1 MKSGIMRL
9 FLILAFSLSLLG
21 CNREGIQDDNAI
33 TLSNADDPVIGV
45 VIESTGETVYTV
57 EDLHAAGIVDTEYAE
72 ATRSNIYNSF
82 ESGIIP
88 IVSASPAQPEETLR
102 GVMDRESMVA
112 AYSIAVRAAINEA
125 IGDRYDADFG
135 SDVGT
140 ITLGEARN
148 ADIVGLEKYL
158 EQVAEESGLPG
169 YDIQIV
175 TPIISA
181 DIPAP
186 VRLDDPGQTP
196 TSEPIPTPEP
206 TLESIPSAV
215 PTAVP
220 SPTPEPVPI
229 VAQVAN
235 NQGKTI
241 TLPPGTLVWK
251 TRTGEKFHNKQKC
264 GNSNPDT
271 TVQITVEDAVNQY
284 NLEACDTC
292 YQGQY

>member
-1 MKSGIMRL
+1 M
-9 FLILAFSLSLLG
+9 
-21 CNREGIQDDNAI
+21 
-33 TLSNADDPVIGV
+33 TLSKVDDPVIGV
-45 VIESTGETVYTV
+45 VIECTGETVYTA
-57 EDLHAAGIVDTEYAE
+57 EDLRTAGTMASEQTGAI
-72 ATRSNIYNSF
+72 RSNIYESF
-82 ESGIIP
+82 ETDNNP
-88 IVSASPAQPEETLR
+88 IVSTTPEQPEETLR

-140 ITLGEARN
+140 ITLGETRN
-148 ADIVGLEKYL
+148 ADITGLEKYL
-158 EQVAEESGLPG
+158 EQVAAESGLPG
-169 YDIQIV
+169 YDIQII
-175 TPIISA
+175 TPASSA

-186 VRLDDPGQTP
+186 ERKDDPGQTP
-196 TSEPIPTPEP
+196 TPEPIPTPKP
-206 TLESIPSAV
+206 TLEPIPSTA